1 MTTSVADQF
10 TPFRWRFREI
20 DIRAGVDADL
30 PLMSVSLYKGVVPRS
45 ELMDSEGRAEDLSN
59 YKVCEPGDI
68 VLNRMSAYQGA
79 LGLSQVKGLVSPDYA
94 VLRPESEWDGRYL
107 VYLMKSQ
114 WFLGQIVMRLKG
126 IGSIEQA
133 NVRTPRINI
142 EDLGGI
148 LAPAPPIEEQRRIA
162 DFLDDQVGRIDQAIE
177 LVKSQMSRVIEVR
190 DQTIAE
196 ALTGRRAVCLGGPPW
211 FTHIPTS
218 WVLTPLRARWQV
230 IDCKH
235 RTPNYVDEGIPVIS
249 PGDISPG
256 PLDVARA
263 GRFVNLEDYADLADE
278 LRRCRMGD
286 LVYSRN
292 ASAGTAAIVTSDSP
306 FTMGQDV
313 CRITSSDEDQR
324 YLMYWLNTL
333 SAPQLDSVRV
343 GSTFTRINVD
353 QIKAFKIPAP
363 PVAEQRT
370 IASECDRVWTMASSQ
385 SEAHDRQSALLQERK
400 RSLITAAV
408 TGELDVSTVRP
419 PTGPWLSGGL
429 TTSVESPGYTAG
441 LVL

>member
-1 MTTSVADQF
+1 MRMGYLFTHIDERSMTGHERLLSITKVN
-10 TPFRWRFREI
+10 
-20 DIRAGVDADL
+20 
-30 PLMSVSLYKGVVPRS
+30 GVVPR
-45 ELMDSEGRAEDLSN
+45 DSITDKPARAESLIGYKLCHLNDLVVN
-59 YKVCEPGDI
+59 Q
-68 VLNRMSAYQGA
+68 MSVYDGL
-79 LGLSQVKGLVSPDYA
+79 LGVSPI
-94 VLRPESEWDGRYL
+94 DGLITYHYL
-107 VYLMKSQ
+107 VFRPQQDVDPRFYSYLLRTELYKGDFSQ
-114 WFLGQIVMRLKG
+114 RVRGLGDF
-126 IGSIEQA
+126 SQA
-133 NVRTPRINI
+133 NVRTPHIRIS
-142 EDLGGI
+142 DFLKTVV
-148 LAPAPPIEEQRRIA
+148 PVPPIEEQRRIA
-162 DFLDDQVGRIDQAIE
+162 EFLDDQVGRIDQAIE

-429 TTSVESPGYTAG
+429 TASVESPGYTAG